1 MKWGLTFE
9 IHQEALVSGDVGRV
23 GQEVVLGGIREQ
35 DGCCVS
41 TRWLGVVSVLGGW
54 DLR

>member
-23 GQEVVLGGIREQ
+23 GQEVVLENRI
-35 DGCCVS
+35 
-41 TRWLGVVSVLGGW
+41 GVVSVLGGW